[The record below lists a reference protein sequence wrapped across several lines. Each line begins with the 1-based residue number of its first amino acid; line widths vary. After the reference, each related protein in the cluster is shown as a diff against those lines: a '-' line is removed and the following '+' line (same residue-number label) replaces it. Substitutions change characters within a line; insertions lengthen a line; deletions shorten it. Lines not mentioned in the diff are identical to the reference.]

1 MIGSFWNLC
10 RACPS
15 MPVDKLHSEYRSTYR
30 WHEYTGPRQEV
41 VRRPPQPNAA
51 SAAGEK
57 ANDTQHSSK
66 QEDDV
71 HNELPKLEPAMPRR
85 KKYPDLAYRHHEF
98 LISDGEIQANGVCN
112 TESRARSEER
122 GPHWRP
128 SRRSKSEGPRCGAH
142 GDGMR
147 ERERRRESDPDL
159 ENMVI
164 THTRHDHTTVPLS
177 SSALILP
184 SATPSVHNIY
194 LQGRET
200 GLLRKAISK
209 ISTEYRL
216 QFAWPQGHTS
226 RRDAADSS
234 APRKSQSMGAL
245 KPATNAMVH
254 KKRIDLENKDAS
266 ELEPLVDERN
276 TREDKTHIF
285 KDEFNT
291 EYKKKFRPFSQY
303 EYSEGRFTKRGGSA
317 EDADDSGGQNSLPP
331 QFEKNDSWY
340 REVVEL
346 RKKAGEY
353 KHRGWGSELAPDRLS
368 DIYNK
373 QVELWDQVSRR
384 SSLSALSLASM
395 THKSYTKEEKE
406 VDNNNKTSPSKAARN
421 AENSARIMRDMIR
434 HHLERTTGGSELDGL
449 ILSPTREKLEPT
461 IPRKDDDSRGSQK
474 NSPKKNSP
482 LKSSSLKRHNQ
493 KASSKGGPKNL
504 RSQSVGPITD
514 TTEKRSP
521 KRQSRSATVKERKSS
536 ANQASIKRPRPSSLN
551 TTASSRSKPSSVT
564 SKNED
569 DRLAKAISKSQ
580 ITNDFSKQKLGSKQ
594 LEKGSTGAEP
604 PKAETT
610 NDSDAKNTTAV
621 EGPEIID
628 YEPVVKSPPEPTRVK
643 SPEQILMRSPDPV
656 NWTVPLDTGKTFTV
670 TQNVREGDIS
680 SRPHSEVKAWTPP
693 DVPPPI
699 AQSAP
704 PTLTDQNK
712 EQGMDL
718 AVKA

>member
-51 SAAGEK
+51 PNAG
-57 ANDTQHSSK
+57 DTQHSSK
-66 QEDDV
+66 EDEV

-98 LISDGEIQANGVCN
+98 LISDGEITANGVCN
-112 TESRARSEER
+112 TEPRARSEER
-122 GPHWRP
+122 GAHWRP
-128 SRRSKSEGPRCGAH
+128 SRRSKSEGPRGGGGH

-159 ENMVI
+159 ENM
-164 THTRHDHTTVPLS
+164 
-177 SSALILP
+177 
-184 SATPSVHNIY
+184 
-194 LQGRET
+194 
-200 GLLRKAISK
+200 
-209 ISTEYRL
+209 
-216 QFAWPQGHTS
+216 
-226 RRDAADSS
+226 
-234 APRKSQSMGAL
+234 
-245 KPATNAMVH
+245 
-254 KKRIDLENKDAS
+254 
-266 ELEPLVDERN
+266 
-276 TREDKTHIF
+276 
-285 KDEFNT
+285 DEFNS
-291 EYKKKFRPFSQY
+291 EYKKNFRPFSQY
-303 EYSEGRFTKRGGSA
+303 EYSEGRFTKRGAPVDDTDNSA
-317 EDADDSGGQNSLPP
+317 GQNSLPP
-331 QFEKNDSWY
+331 QCEKNDSWY

-421 AENSARIMRDMIR
+421 AENSARIVRDMIR
-434 HHLERTTGGSELDGL
+434 HHLERTTGGSEFDGL

-461 IPRKDDDSRGSQK
+461 IPRKDDDSRSSQK
-474 NSPKKNSP
+474 NSPKKHSP
-482 LKSSSLKRHNQ
+482 MKSSSLKRHNQ
-493 KASSKGGPKNL
+493 KAPKSGPKNL
-504 RSQSVGPITD
+504 RSQSVGPVTD

-551 TTASSRSKPSSVT
+551 TTVSSRSKHSSVP
-564 SKNED
+564 SKTED
-569 DRLAKAISKSQ
+569 DRLAKANSKSN
-580 ITNDFSKQKLGSKQ
+580 TKQKLGTKQ
-594 LEKGSTGAEP
+594 LEKGNSGADP
-604 PKAETT
+604 PKTEANEEV
-610 NDSDAKNTTAV
+610 KNAPV
-621 EGPEIID
+621 EAPEIID

-670 TQNVREGDIS
+670 TQNVREGDMS

-693 DVPPPI
+693 DVPLPI

-704 PTLTDQNK
+704 PTLDQNK

>member
-51 SAAGEK
+51 PNAG
-57 ANDTQHSSK
+57 DTQHSSK
-66 QEDDV
+66 EDEV

-98 LISDGEIQANGVCN
+98 LISDGEITANGVCN
-112 TESRARSEER
+112 TEPRARSEER
-122 GPHWRP
+122 GAHWRP
-128 SRRSKSEGPRCGAH
+128 SRRSKSEGPRGGGGH

-159 ENMVI
+159 ENM
-164 THTRHDHTTVPLS
+164 
-177 SSALILP
+177 
-184 SATPSVHNIY
+184 
-194 LQGRET
+194 GRET

-226 RRDAADSS
+226 RRDAVDSS

-285 KDEFNT
+285 KDEFNS
-291 EYKKKFRPFSQY
+291 EYKKNFRPFSQY
-303 EYSEGRFTKRGGSA
+303 EYSEGRFTKRGAPVDDTDNSA
-317 EDADDSGGQNSLPP
+317 GQNSLPP
-331 QFEKNDSWY
+331 QCEKNDSWY

-421 AENSARIMRDMIR
+421 AENSARIVRDMIR
-434 HHLERTTGGSELDGL
+434 HHLERTTGGSEFDGL

-461 IPRKDDDSRGSQK
+461 IPRKDDDSRSSQK
-474 NSPKKNSP
+474 NSPKKHSP
-482 LKSSSLKRHNQ
+482 MKSSSLKRHNQ
-493 KASSKGGPKNL
+493 KAPKSGPKNL
-504 RSQSVGPITD
+504 RSQSVGPVTD

-551 TTASSRSKPSSVT
+551 TTVSSRSKHSSVP
-564 SKNED
+564 SKTED
-569 DRLAKAISKSQ
+569 DRLAKANSKSN
-580 ITNDFSKQKLGSKQ
+580 TKQKLGTKQ
-594 LEKGSTGAEP
+594 LEKGNSGADP
-604 PKAETT
+604 PKTEANEEV
-610 NDSDAKNTTAV
+610 KNAPV
-621 EGPEIID
+621 EAPEIID

-670 TQNVREGDIS
+670 TQNVREGDMS

-693 DVPPPI
+693 DVPLPI

-704 PTLTDQNK
+704 PTLDQNK

>member
-51 SAAGEK
+51 PNA
-57 ANDTQHSSK
+57 
-66 QEDDV
+66 V
-71 HNELPKLEPAMPRR
+71 PKLEPAMPRR

-98 LISDGEIQANGVCN
+98 LISDGEITANGMCN
-112 TESRARSEER
+112 TETRARSEER
-122 GPHWRP
+122 GAHWRP
-128 SRRSKSEGPRCGAH
+128 SRRSKSEGPRGGGH

-159 ENMVI
+159 ENM
-164 THTRHDHTTVPLS
+164 
-177 SSALILP
+177 
-184 SATPSVHNIY
+184 
-194 LQGRET
+194 GRET

-216 QFAWPQGHTS
+216 QFAWPHGHTS
-226 RRDAADSS
+226 RKDAVDSS

-245 KPATNAMVH
+245 KPTTNAMVH

-285 KDEFNT
+285 KDEFNS
-291 EYKKKFRPFSQY
+291 EYKKNFRPFSQY
-303 EYSEGRFTKRGGSA
+303 EYSEGRFTKRGPSLD
-317 EDADDSGGQNSLPP
+317 ETDNSTGQNSLPP
-331 QFEKNDSWY
+331 HCDKNDSWY
-340 REVVEL
+340 GEVVEL

-368 DIYNK
+368 DICNK

-406 VDNNNKTSPSKAARN
+406 VDNNSKTSPSKAARN
-421 AENSARIMRDMIR
+421 AENSARIVRDMIR
-434 HHLERTTGGSELDGL
+434 HHLERTTGGSEFDGL

-461 IPRKDDDSRGSQK
+461 IPRKDDDSRSSQK
-474 NSPKKNSP
+474 NSPKKHSP

-493 KASSKGGPKNL
+493 KAPKSGPKNL
-504 RSQSVGPITD
+504 RSQSVGPVTD
-514 TTEKRSP
+514 MTEKRSP

-551 TTASSRSKPSSVT
+551 TTVSSRSKHSSVP
-564 SKNED
+564 SKTED
-569 DRLAKAISKSQ
+569 DRLAKANSKSN
-580 ITNDFSKQKLGSKQ
+580 TKQKLGTKQ
-594 LEKGSTGAEP
+594 LEKGISGADP
-604 PKAETT
+604 PKTEVNEAV
-610 NDSDAKNTTAV
+610 KNAPV

-670 TQNVREGDIS
+670 TQNVREGDLG

-693 DVPPPI
+693 DVPLPI

-704 PTLTDQNK
+704 PTLDQNK

>member
-51 SAAGEK
+51 PNAG
-57 ANDTQHSSK
+57 DTQHSSK
-66 QEDDV
+66 EDEV

-98 LISDGEIQANGVCN
+98 LISDGEITANGVCN
-112 TESRARSEER
+112 TEPRAR
-122 GPHWRP
+122 
-128 SRRSKSEGPRCGAH
+128 
-142 GDGMR
+142 
-147 ERERRRESDPDL
+147 
-159 ENMVI
+159 
-164 THTRHDHTTVPLS
+164 
-177 SSALILP
+177 
-184 SATPSVHNIY
+184 
-194 LQGRET
+194 
-200 GLLRKAISK
+200 
-209 ISTEYRL
+209 
-216 QFAWPQGHTS
+216 
-226 RRDAADSS
+226 
-234 APRKSQSMGAL
+234 
-245 KPATNAMVH
+245 
-254 KKRIDLENKDAS
+254 
-266 ELEPLVDERN
+266 
-276 TREDKTHIF
+276 
-285 KDEFNT
+285 DEFNS
-291 EYKKKFRPFSQY
+291 EYKKNFRPFSQY
-303 EYSEGRFTKRGGSA
+303 EYSEGRFTKRGAPVDDTDNSA
-317 EDADDSGGQNSLPP
+317 GQNSLPP
-331 QFEKNDSWY
+331 QCEKNDSWY

-421 AENSARIMRDMIR
+421 AENSARIVRDMIR
-434 HHLERTTGGSELDGL
+434 HHLERTTGGSEFDGL

-461 IPRKDDDSRGSQK
+461 IPRKDDDSRSSQK
-474 NSPKKNSP
+474 NSPKKHSP
-482 LKSSSLKRHNQ
+482 MKSSSLKRHNQ
-493 KASSKGGPKNL
+493 KAPKSGPKNL
-504 RSQSVGPITD
+504 RSQSVGPVTD

-551 TTASSRSKPSSVT
+551 TTVSSRSKHSSVP
-564 SKNED
+564 SKTED
-569 DRLAKAISKSQ
+569 DRLAKANSKSN
-580 ITNDFSKQKLGSKQ
+580 TKQKLGTKQ
-594 LEKGSTGAEP
+594 LEKGNSGADP
-604 PKAETT
+604 PKTEANEEV
-610 NDSDAKNTTAV
+610 KNAPV
-621 EGPEIID
+621 EAPEIID

-670 TQNVREGDIS
+670 TQNVREGDMS

-693 DVPPPI
+693 DVPLPI

-704 PTLTDQNK
+704 PTLDQNK

>member
-159 ENMVI
+159 ENM
-164 THTRHDHTTVPLS
+164 
-177 SSALILP
+177 
-184 SATPSVHNIY
+184 
-194 LQGRET
+194 
-200 GLLRKAISK
+200 
-209 ISTEYRL
+209 
-216 QFAWPQGHTS
+216 
-226 RRDAADSS
+226 
-234 APRKSQSMGAL
+234 
-245 KPATNAMVH
+245 
-254 KKRIDLENKDAS
+254 
-266 ELEPLVDERN
+266 
-276 TREDKTHIF
+276 
-285 KDEFNT
+285 DEFNT